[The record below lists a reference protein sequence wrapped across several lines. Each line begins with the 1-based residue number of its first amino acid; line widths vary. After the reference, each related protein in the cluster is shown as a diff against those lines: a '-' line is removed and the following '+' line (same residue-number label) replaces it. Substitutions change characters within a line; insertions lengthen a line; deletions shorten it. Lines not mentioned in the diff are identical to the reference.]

1 MICIESITSLC
12 WGGSSR
18 AAVPG
23 VCLALVQGS
32 CSLKSS
38 TEGREG
44 GRERGSPSCCICHLS
59 DFNSRGTR
67 FAFGCSGV
75 LRGDVCVCGGE

>member
-1 MICIESITSLC
+1 FLVYVLLLC
-12 WGGSSR
+12 R
-18 AAVPG
+18 AV
-23 VCLALVQGS
+23 VLSNLQ
-32 CSLKSS
+32 LKG
-38 TEGREG
+38 GREG
-44 GRERGSPSCCICHLS
+44 EGSPSCCICHSS